1 MNNEA
6 IRENLQIKNINKKEM
21 AHKITEFW
29 HTIEFFTQPV
39 FPKESRNNAY
49 KIKHEEE
56 NLLYDRD
63 NKPYNILTMYHNL
76 DINSTIK
83 EIIDKDDEKFIRNT
97 EKGKECYICVGKLE
111 RREIVKKLDESMGI
125 NIEEIEKDYS
135 KLACFGLKTD
145 SSGFYIKESFNLSP
159 LLWGTR
165 MVQQYGRKAQK
176 EITSARY
183 KDDLKKY
190 EDILQ
195 KEPILTNETL
205 KNVFTEI
212 SNDYIIPLLKK
223 EYPYEGVFIY
233 SRYPDQKILERL
245 DSKSEDLSDLT
256 HGYFTK
262 DILMIGESIANN
274 IYGNNSRMQSA
285 VIDYI
290 TAACVR
296 ENQEETAINSKIDI
310 KHDKEEIKKWLMPE
324 KLPLGKWP
332 SKYVPAF
339 MQQIAINIQI
349 AKDTTLSPIF
359 SVNGPPGTG
368 KTTLLKEIIS
378 NNIVERA
385 SLLVEYDIPDKAFD
399 ECLFSDGKQMK
410 NGYDKCYYRYFKFK
424 DDKLSHYGMFVAS
437 CNNNAVENITKDLPN
452 GEELCKSLNGDREN
466 DSQQKIE
473 GLMEI
478 ENLFSLKKTDNHE
491 VYRVKRK
498 IEKDKYITETKEL
511 PDIYFSWLAHRM
523 LTGDEALEKDFSEW
537 GMISAPL
544 GKRSNINNFCYH
556 VLNPLIDEFLISN
569 EKRRERLSNFTKFSL
584 EFKKQLEL
592 VRQQE
597 NELILY
603 SRMEETFYKSIS
615 KKEAEKAKKQLIIAN
630 QRDVIQIL
638 KKNKYNNEV
647 QLEKAEYEL
656 QVIIKQLSIIEQKC
670 NELKEK
676 IEECKETRD
685 NLSDKIINMEDSL
698 KIFDRLCM
706 LFGKE
711 TERLRRI
718 KEIKGEK
725 DKVFESEA
733 YTKEEIKSELE
744 NSRQWSERLKS
755 YNNNISQIRSN
766 LSDVSQNILKQEQ
779 VYSIHQRDKNDIE
792 NTINDLYANFNQ
804 QMAEIKEKIDVLD
817 SEFWDKFYSENTEDS
832 TKAQLINPWIHD
844 EFNRSREK
852 LFYLALQVHKE
863 FILSSTACRDN
874 FINLA
879 MMWQSRNNTDD
890 ELVNYSKVDR
900 EKAFPEL
907 LNTLFLFTPVIS
919 STFASIQTFLGDIK
933 ESEKIGTL
941 IVDEAGQASPQMA
954 LGALYRSKKAIIVG
968 DPKQIEPVVTD
979 DADHIKQVFSEE
991 VLKAYLSKTISV
1003 QGFAD
1008 QINRYGS
1015 YIKDSDEMGKG
1026 TWVGCPLIVHR
1037 RCINPMFKI
1046 SNQISYGNSM
1056 KMKSIPPKAE
1066 VCEKFLYHKSQWFNI
1081 EGREKDT
1088 KGKNH
1093 FVKEQGEKVCRMLEE
1108 SFRLYSGAPD
1118 LFIISPFKSV
1128 IEGMVEMLENCHEL
1142 KKYKAV
1148 LTDWCDD
1155 NCGTVHKFQGKEA
1168 SEVIFLL
1175 GCDNNALGAVKWVKS
1190 NIVNVAV
1197 TRAKYRIYV
1206 VGDYSV
1212 WNKSKYVRILNEH
1225 L

>member
-1 MNNEA
+1 MNNET
-6 IRENLQIKNINKKEM
+6 IRENSKNKFINKKEI
-21 AHKITEFW
+21 ACKITEFW
-29 HTIEFFTQPV
+29 HTIEFLNQPV
-39 FPKESRNNAY
+39 FPKESRNNLN
-49 KIKHEEE
+49 KIKQEEE
-56 NLLYDRD
+56 NLLFYKE
-63 NKPYNILTMYHNL
+63 NKPYNILTMYHKL
-76 DINSTIK
+76 DFNSSIK
-83 EIIDKDDEKFIRNT
+83 EIMCKDDQKFIRNT
-97 EKGKECYICVGKLE
+97 EKGRECYICIGKLE
-111 RREIVKKLDESMGI
+111 RREIVKKLDEFLEI

-135 KLACFGLKTD
+135 KLACFGLKTE
-145 SSGFYIKESFNLSP
+145 SSGFYIKASFNLSP

-165 MVQQYGRKAQK
+165 MIQQYGKRAQK

-183 KDDLKKY
+183 KNDLQKY

-195 KEPILTNETL
+195 KESVLTNETL
-205 KNVFTEI
+205 KNIFLEI

-223 EYPYEGVFIY
+223 EYLYEGVFIY
-233 SRYPDQKILERL
+233 SRYPDQKNLERL
-245 DSKSEDLSDLT
+245 DCKSEDLSDLT

-262 DILMIGESIANN
+262 DLLMVEESIANN
-274 IYGNNSRMQSA
+274 IYGNNSRMQKA
-285 VIDYI
+285 VIEYI
-290 TAACVR
+290 ISACEG
-296 ENQEETAINSKIDI
+296 ENEEGTVLNSRIDI
-310 KHDKEEIKKWLMPE
+310 KNDKEEIKKWLMPAN
-324 KLPLGKWP
+324 LPWGKWP
-332 SKYVPAF
+332 SKYVPAL

-349 AKDTTLSPIF
+349 AKDTTLSPVF

-368 KTTLLKEIIS
+368 KTTLLKEIIC

-385 SLLVEYDIPDKAFD
+385 ALLAEYDIPDQAFE
-399 ECLFSDGKQMK
+399 ECFFSDGKLMR
-410 NGYDKCYYRYFKFK
+410 NGYDKCYYRYYKFK
-424 DDKLSHYGMFVAS
+424 DDKISNYGMLVAS

-452 GEELCKSLNGDREN
+452 GEELCKSLSGDRN
-466 DSQQKIE
+466 NNSQKKID

-478 ENLFSLKKTDNHE
+478 ENLFSLKKAVNHE
-491 VYRVKRK
+491 VYKVKRK
-498 IEKDKYITETKEL
+498 IGKDKYITETREL

-523 LTGDEALEKDFSEW
+523 LTGDESLEKEFSEW
-537 GMISAPL
+537 GMISVPL

-556 VLNPLIDEFLISN
+556 VLHPLIDEFLISN
-569 EKRRERLSNFTKFSL
+569 EKRNERLSNFTKYSR

-597 NELILY
+597 KQLILY
-603 SRMEETFYKSIS
+603 SKLEESFYKSVS
-615 KKEAEKAKKQLIIAN
+615 KKEEEKEKKQLLITN
-630 QRDVIQIL
+630 QRDVINTL
-638 KKNKYNNEV
+638 KKNKYNSEV

-656 QVIIKQLSIIEQKC
+656 QVIIKQLAIIEQKY

-676 IEECKETRD
+676 IEGCKETRD

-698 KIFDRLCM
+698 KVFDRLCM

-718 KEIKGEK
+718 KEIRSEK
-725 DKVFESEA
+725 DKVFESEIR
-733 YTKEEIKSELE
+733 TKEEMKSELD
-744 NSRQWSERLKS
+744 NSSQLNVRLKS
-755 YNNNISQIRSN
+755 YNKNIFKIRSN
-766 LSDVSQNILKQEQ
+766 LNDVSQNILEQ
-779 VYSIHQRDKNDIE
+779 DLVYSSHQRDKNDIE
-792 NTINDLYANFNQ
+792 NIINDLYTNFNK
-804 QMAEIKEKIDVLD
+804 QMEEIKEKVNVLD
-817 SEFWDKFYSENTEDS
+817 SEFWDEFYSEHTEES
-832 TKAQLINPWIHD
+832 TKAQLVNPWIND

-852 LFYLALQVHKE
+852 LFFLALQVHKE

-879 MMWQSRNNTDD
+879 MMWQSRNNTDN
-890 ELVNYSKVDR
+890 ELVNYSRADR

-933 ESEKIGTL
+933 ENEKIGIL
-941 IVDEAGQASPQMA
+941 IIDEAGQASPQMA
-954 LGALYRSKKAIIVG
+954 LGALYRSKKAIVVG

-979 DADHIKQVFSEE
+979 DADHIKQVFLEE
-991 VLKAYLSKTISV
+991 VLKPYLSKTISV

-1008 QINRYGS
+1008 QVNKYGT

-1037 RCINPMFKI
+1037 RCMNPMFKI

-1056 KMKSIPPKAE
+1056 KMKSVPPKAE
-1066 VCEKFLYHKSQWFNI
+1066 VCVKFLYNKSQWINI

-1088 KGKNH
+1088 RGKNH

-1128 IEGMVEMLENCHEL
+1128 VEGVVDMLENCYKL
-1142 KKYKAV
+1142 KKYKDV

-1175 GCDNNALGAVKWVKS
+1175 GCDNNSLGAVKWVKS

-1206 VGDYSV
+1206 VGDYTV
-1212 WNKSKYVRILNEH
+1212 WDKSKYVRILNEH